1 MAKKTLVWG
10 EDVDYSNL
18 DNVLK
23 DGYRIKFKSKEEMR
37 KVMKEQRGC
46 ISLGGCIYGG
56 KVVSLYIKLKNT
68 MNEKERQERQS
79 VENTERVMS
88 ETYAMCGIW

>member
-23 DGYRIKFKSKEEMR
+23 EGYRIKFKSKEEMR
-37 KVMKEQRGC
+37 KVMKEQEGVYF
-46 ISLGGCIYGG
+46 GG
-56 KVVSLYIKLKNT
+56 LYI
-68 MNEKERQERQS
+68 
-79 VENTERVMS
+79 
-88 ETYAMCGIW
+88 

>member
-23 DGYRIKFKSKEEMR
+23 EGYRIKFKSKEEMR
-37 KVMKEQRGC
+37 KVMKEQRRY
-46 ISLGGCIYGG
+46 ILGVCIYKG
-56 KVVSLYIKLKNT
+56 KVVSLYYQIRNT

-79 VENTERVMS
+79 VENTERVMN